1 MTNEILIVDDD
12 EQIQVLLKRFLT
24 RNGYEVV
31 TASSAEEAILMLE
44 NENYPLCFIDF
55 QLPGMRG
62 DSLATKIR
70 QEKPATILFSITGM
84 SSVFN
89 LIRCREAGFDDY
101 FSKPF
106 KMSLILEAVSD
117 AFKKIERWRSST

>member
-12 EQIQVLLKRFLT
+12 EQIRALLKRFLT
-24 RNGYEVV
+24 RNGFEVV
-31 TASSAEEAILMLE
+31 TVGSAEEAIVMLE

-106 KMSLILEAVSD
+106 KMEVVLDAVKD